1 MWQGRGCAKCSNSGF
16 KGRVG
21 FFELVVI
28 NPALRSAISENKNS
42 TELASTLLSSH
53 ISMREDAI
61 AKASEGI
68 TTIGEV
74 LRATQDT
81 DGDF

>member
-1 MWQGRGCAKCSNSGF
+1 MWVGNGCKKCNNSGF

-28 NPALRSAISENKNS
+28 NPALRAAISENKPS
-42 TELASTLLSSH
+42 TALTESLPQSH
-53 ISMREDAI
+53 ITMRQDAI
-61 AKASEGI
+61 AKAVNGV

-74 LRATQDT
+74 LRATQDS
-81 DGDF
+81 DAGF